1 MKKIILFSFFIFSF
15 CAILSA
21 QIPASKVTDAHIVGD
36 VTDAHSGDHLPYV
49 NVVIKGTTIGI
60 MTDASGHYFLKNL
73 PIGTFTIIYSMVGY
87 QTVERTI
94 TIEPNKTLEL
104 KIKLEETSI
113 MMDNIVVTGN
123 KYETKKKETSSI
135 VNVVTPLIFTS
146 TSANSIGEALDYQ
159 TGLRTEMTCG
169 NCGVPQL
176 RINGLEGHYSQLL
189 LDSRPLFS
197 SLASVYGLEQMP
209 TGMIDRVEVIRGGA
223 SALYGSNA
231 IGGVVNI
238 ITKEPTR
245 NFVEL
250 SNNTSL
256 LGNSALD
263 ANTTFNASIIGNNS
277 NVGVF
282 LFGVLRDRQA
292 YDRDNDGFS
301 EMPALQGS
309 VVGFRSYFKTSNYSK
324 ITTEYHHSTEY
335 RRGGDLLDL
344 PAHEANLAEQLQHNI
359 DAGSVKFDLYTKDN
373 KHFISTYSAFQ
384 HIVRN
389 SYFGTGQDL
398 DAYGKS
404 KDINSVTGAQYRYS
418 MDNLLFMPA
427 DFSMGIEYTYN
438 QLQDQMLGHGIDVNQ
453 NVSIFG
459 GYLQNEWKN
468 NQLSLLAGARV
479 EKHNLMNNP
488 VVSPRVSLRYNPTH
502 NIVLRTGYAS
512 GYRAPQIYNED
523 LHVAAVGGEVSIISQ
538 DANLRPEYSH
548 SFSVSADAYHRF
560 GFWETNLTVDGFY
573 TKLNDVFALEENGF
587 DSKGNLLLLR
597 VNESGA
603 TVTGVNIEGVLG
615 YKNLLSLQLGY
626 TLQSSLY
633 DEPVTWS
640 TNTAI
645 EATRRM
651 QRTPDHYGYAVMN
664 YNATKNFTASVSG
677 KYTGSMLVPHF
688 AGYIAEDT
696 ETISSP
702 FWDMGVKLAYKIP
715 FYKYY
720 ALEVNGGVKN
730 ILDSFQPDLD
740 KGMDKDAG
748 YIYGPTLPRTFF
760 VGLSLKL

>member
-1 MKKIILFSFFIFSF
+1 MKRLVLFTLFLSF
-15 CAILSA
+15 CAMASA

-36 VTDAHSGDHLPYV
+36 VTDASSGDHLPYV

-73 PIGTFTIIYSMVGY
+73 PIGTYTVVYSMVGY
-87 QTVERTI
+87 QTVEKSV
-94 TIEPNKTLEL
+94 TIEPSKTIEL
-104 KIKLEETSI
+104 KIQLEETSI
-113 MMDNIVVTGN
+113 MMDNVVVTGN
-123 KYETKKKETSSI
+123 KYETKRKETSSI
-135 VNVVTPLIFTS
+135 VNVVTPFIFSS
-146 TSANSIGEALDYQ
+146 TSSNSLGEALDYQ
-159 TGLRTEMTCG
+159 TGLRVEMTCG
-169 NCGVPQL
+169 NCAVPQL

-277 NVGVF
+277 NLGVF

-292 YDRDNDGFS
+292 YDRNNDGFS
-301 EMPALQGS
+301 EVPELKSS
-309 VVGFRSYFKTSNYSK
+309 VLGFRSYFKTSNYSK
-324 ITTEYHHSTEY
+324 ITTEYHHSEEY
-335 RRGGDLLDL
+335 RRGGDQLDL
-344 PAHEANLAEQLQHNI
+344 PAHETDLAEQLKHSI

-373 KHFISTYSAFQ
+373 KHFISGYSAFQ
-384 HIVRN
+384 HIVRG

-404 KDINSVTGAQYRYS
+404 KDINSITGAQYRYS
-418 MDNLLFMPA
+418 MNNLLFMPA

-438 QLQDQMLGHGIDVNQ
+438 HLQDKMLGHGIDVNQ
-453 NVSIFG
+453 HVSIFG

-468 NQLSLLAGARV
+468 NQLSLLAGARI
-479 EKHNLMNNP
+479 EKHNLMSNP
-488 VVSPRVSLRYNPTH
+488 VVSPRLSIRYSPSAGV
-502 NIVLRTGYAS
+502 VLRTGYAS

-523 LHVAAVGGEVSIISQ
+523 LHVAAVGGEVSIIEQ
-538 DANLRPEYSH
+538 DPNLRPEYSH
-548 SFSVSADAYHRF
+548 SFSVSADAYKRF

-603 TVTGVNIEGVLG
+603 TVAGVNIEGVLG
-615 YKNLLSLQLGY
+615 YKNILSMQLGY
-626 TLQSSLY
+626 TLQRSVY
-633 DEPVTWS
+633 DEPVSWS
-640 TNTAI
+640 SNPAI
-645 EATRRM
+645 QATTRM
-651 QRTPDHYGYAVMN
+651 QRTPDNYGYAVMN
-664 YNATKNFTASVSG
+664 YNAFKNFTASVSG

-688 AGYIAEDT
+688 AGYIDEDK
-696 ETISSP
+696 ETISTP
-702 FWDMGVKLAYKIP
+702 FWDMGIKLAYKIP

-720 ALEVNGGVKN
+720 SLELNGGVKN